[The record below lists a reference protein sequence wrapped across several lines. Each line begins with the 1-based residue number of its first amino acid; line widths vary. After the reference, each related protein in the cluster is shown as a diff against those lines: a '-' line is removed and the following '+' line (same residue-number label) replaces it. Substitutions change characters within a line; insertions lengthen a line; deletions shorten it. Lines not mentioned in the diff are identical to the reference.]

1 MLHSLMLTVLMGASQ
16 VGAPQAG
23 APGVPPAG
31 ATIVYHF
38 DRPGLPM
45 PSYTFT
51 VHEDGSGTFHAKV
64 EPVHAQ
70 GAAAAPPS
78 AMTETTVP
86 IILTAATTA
95 KLFQEVR
102 GTDHFRNRCESKA
115 KNVADTGSKT
125 IDYDGPDGHAS
136 CTYNYTENKALQSI
150 TDTFSA
156 ITETLEFG
164 RRMEYDHRY
173 DRLGLDA
180 EMTALVAAVKD
191 KSVLEVQTIA
201 PTLQSI
207 MNDGAVIERV
217 RVAAGKLLQMAATS
231 GR

>member
-1 MLHSLMLTVLMGASQ
+1 MFRSLVLTVLMGASQ
-16 VGAPQAG
+16 AG
-23 APGVPPAG
+23 APTVSPAG

-38 DRPGLPM
+38 DRPGIPV
-45 PSYTFT
+45 PSYTYT

-70 GAAAAPPS
+70 GAAAATP
-78 AMTETTVP
+78 AEMTETTVP
-86 IILTAATTA
+86 IVLTAATTA

-125 IDYDGPDGHAS
+125 IEYDGPDGHAS
-136 CTYNYTENKALQSI
+136 CTYNYTENKALQSV
-150 TDTFSA
+150 TDTFA
-156 ITETLEFG
+156 GITDTLEFG

-201 PTLQSI
+201 PTLRSI
-207 MNDGAVIERV
+207 AMDGALIERV
-217 RVAAGKLLQMAATS
+217 RVAAGKLLQMDAAT
-231 GR
+231 R

>member
-1 MLHSLMLTVLMGASQ
+1 VIAVLLGAAQ
-16 VGAPQAG
+16 VGAQSASPG
-23 APGVPPAG
+23 A

-38 DRPGLPM
+38 DRPGLPV

-51 VHEDGSGTFHAKV
+51 VHEDGSGTFHATL
-64 EPVHAQ
+64 EPLRAEGMGV
-70 GAAAAPPS
+70 APAP
-78 AMTETTVP
+78 ATETTVP
-86 IILTAATTA
+86 IILTAGTTA
-95 KLFQEVR
+95 KLFEEVR

-136 CTYNYTENKALQSI
+136 CTFNYTENKALKSI
-150 TDTFSA
+150 TETFAA

-180 EMTALVAAVKD
+180 EMTLLVAAVKD
-191 KSVLEVQTIA
+191 KSALEVQTIA
-201 PTLQSI
+201 PTLKSI
-207 MNDGAVIERV
+207 AMDGAVIERV
-217 RVAAGKLLQMAATS
+217 RVAAGKLLQMAES
-231 GR
+231 NR